1 MSIISPNV
9 KMLMKSIM
17 VSENAIVGSVKGAE
31 STIRGD
37 EMDAPSKRRQCAKLM

>member
-1 MSIISPNV
+1 MSIISPNI

-31 STIRGD
+31 STMRGRLKTIAAT
-37 EMDAPSKRRQCAKLM
+37 EK